1 MASSHLPRL
10 SFTTKKGNKM
20 LLAFVLMLNV
30 NGEFKIIDHNLSGQD
45 CVEKMLTWQN
55 ENLSCHFQK
64 ETE

>member
-1 MASSHLPRL
+1 
-10 SFTTKKGNKM
+10 M
-20 LLAFVLMLNV
+20 LLDFVLMLNV
-30 NGEFKIIDHNLSGQD
+30 NGEFEIIDHNLSGQD